1 MNIRR
6 LLILLVIVGLFF
18 LFKPVTAWA
27 ETQRIWAQREWILYV
42 LVTTIGLYLLYGLY
56 GLYVQRGALW

>member
-42 LVTTIGLYLLYGLY
+42 LVIITF
-56 GLYVQRGALW
+56 